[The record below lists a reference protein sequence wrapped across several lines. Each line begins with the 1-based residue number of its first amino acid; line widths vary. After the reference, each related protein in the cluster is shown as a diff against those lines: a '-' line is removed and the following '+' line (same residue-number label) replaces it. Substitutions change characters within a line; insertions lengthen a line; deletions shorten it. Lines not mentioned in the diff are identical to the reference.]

1 MRKSVFLMAVA
12 GVFMGFGWRAD
23 HAVKMRKM
31 ENVETVAAAYVAE
44 RAGRKDF
51 FVVDLR
57 GAPAA
62 ERTPAA
68 FEVFLTPAQLEGPAA
83 AARLKAAGITSDAE
97 IVLTGGT
104 EGQTAAAAKRLL
116 TLLNWNSL
124 TVKKLEPSAP
134 VSPAGRAVPAA
145 IGTKGRKTIA
155 L

>member
-31 ENVETVAAAYVAE
+31 ENVETVTARYVAE
-44 RAGRKDF
+44 RAGQKDF

-62 ERTPAA
+62 ERPPAA
-68 FEVFLTPAQLEGPAA
+68 SEVFLTLTQLEGADA
-83 AARLKAAGITSDAE
+83 AARLKRAGITSDAE
-97 IVLTGGT
+97 IVLRGGS
-104 EGQTAAAAKRLL
+104 EEQTAAAAKRLL

-124 TVKKLEPSAP
+124 VVKRLATEP
-134 VSPAGRAVPAA
+134 
-145 IGTKGRKTIA
+145 
-155 L
+155 

>member
-23 HAVKMRKM
+23 HAAKMRKM
-31 ENVETVAAAYVAE
+31 ENVETVGVAYVTE

-68 FEVFLTPAQLEGPAA
+68 FEVFLTSAQLESPEAA
-83 AARLKAAGITSDAE
+83 ALLKRAGIDSDAE
-97 IVLTGGT
+97 IVLRGGT
-104 EGQTAAAAKRLL
+104 EEQTAAAAKRLL

-124 TVKKLEPSAP
+124 VVKRLAAEP
-134 VSPAGRAVPAA
+134 
-145 IGTKGRKTIA
+145 
-155 L
+155 

>member
-31 ENVETVAAAYVAE
+31 ENVETVAARYVAE

-57 GAPAA
+57 GASPGGGQTAA
-62 ERTPAA
+62 Y
-68 FEVFLTPAQLEGPAA
+68 EVFLTPAQLESSEA
-83 AARLKAAGITSDAE
+83 AARLKRAGITSDAE
-97 IVLTGGT
+97 IVLRGGS
-104 EGQTAAAAKRLL
+104 EEQTAAAAKRLL

-124 TVKKLEPSAP
+124 VVKRLATEP
-134 VSPAGRAVPAA
+134 
-145 IGTKGRKTIA
+145 
-155 L
+155 